1 MDGGDDFFC
10 STLPSSPSL
19 APAELP
25 AAAAA
30 LADARV
36 AVAVRV
42 RATHCVRYYATLR
55 AARASV
61 CFLDK

>member
-36 AVAVRV
+36 AVAVY
-42 RATHCVRYYATLR
+42 ATHCVRYYATLR